1 MKFMDKVIT
10 PQGLGLV
17 IGQGE
22 AGTVLVSIARREVVG
37 LVCRGPCVNVFVKEE
52 AIIQQPTADSRAD
65 AVRPNG
71 GRGGKNGRR

>member
-1 MKFMDKVIT
+1 MKWMERVMT
-10 PQGLGLV
+10 VNGPGLV
-17 IGQGE
+17 VGQGE
-22 AGTVLVSIARREVVG
+22 GGTVLVSIARREVVG
-37 LVCRGPCVNVFVKEE
+37 LVCRGPAVNVFVKEE